1 VVPLL
6 YGCHWP
12 SKATIKKEE
21 YIMNRKKY
29 PSPSAFITIAGI
41 AIGLCTLSTSASADL
56 GEFLGKVKSDFD
68 KITVQGE
75 QDRARIKGDSQP
87 GSSVQAAGG
96 IVMATQ
102 PDTSQSKP
110 TQLIVPKD
118 KRVATAMNEAMP
130 TIKKV
135 LGVHQCVQDWQSLRQ
150 MNIYAVSGENM
161 AKPGVFADG
170 TFPNSSY
177 LLKYHDLNKCVSIT
191 TVDQWSMPALN
202 ALLFRAV
209 YFADD
214 SGETVNF
221 LYLFK
226 KVDDGSWKISQ
237 FERGH

>member
-1 VVPLL
+1 
-6 YGCHWP
+6 
-12 SKATIKKEE
+12 
-21 YIMNRKKY
+21 MNRKKY

-75 QDRARIKGDSQP
+75 QDRARIKGDSQA
-87 GSSVQAAGG
+87 GSSVQASG

-118 KRVATAMNEAMP
+118 KRVATVMNEAMP
-130 TIKKV
+130 TIKSV
-135 LGVHQCVQDWQSLRQ
+135 LGIHQCLKNYESIRQ
-150 MNIYAVSGENM
+150 LNFYAV
-161 AKPGVFADG
+161 PGVDLTTNNFYG
-170 TFPNSSY
+170 FPNSTAWM
-177 LLKYHDLNKCVSIT
+177 KYHDTNKCVSIT
-191 TVDQWSMPALN
+191 TIDSWSMPALN

-237 FERGH
+237 FEKGR

>member
-1 VVPLL
+1 
-6 YGCHWP
+6 
-12 SKATIKKEE
+12 
-21 YIMNRKKY
+21 MNRKKY

-87 GSSVQAAGG
+87 GSGVQAAGG

-130 TIKKV
+130 TIKSV
-135 LGVHQCVQDWQSLRQ
+135 LGVHQCIKATESLRQ
-150 MNIYAVSGENM
+150 LNIYAIPGRDVMNM
-161 AKPGVFADG
+161 EGLPYYNY
-170 TFPNSSY
+170 PNSEAY
-177 LLKYHDLNKCVSIT
+177 MKYHDTNKCVSIT
-191 TVDQWSMPALN
+191 TIDSWSMPALN